1 MAKKYVRGY
10 TIEDIKVGM
19 KIKDKGDQNLYGIIT
34 DIEDVHNVEV
44 TYYDKN
50 GKRAGFGFYC
60 FDKKCDYEYNGG
72 HIEIITEII
81 TE

>member
-10 TIEDIKVGM
+10 TIEDIKVKM
-19 KIKDKGDQNLYGIIT
+19 KIRDKGEKDIYGIIT

-44 TYYDKN
+44 TFYNSK
-50 GKRAGFGFYC
+50 GARVGFGFYC
-60 FDKKCDYEYNGG
+60 FDKKCEREYNGG
-72 HIEIITEII
+72 QIDIITE